1 MVQLTRDGPKLLKVV
16 NQKQHASKKD
26 HDEPVAG
33 RERSPVTQKTREE
46 EDINA
51 EPLST
56 DDELHKPSPRTQKRK
71 TIHAAPPS
79 SNEQLKAP
87 TPRSSRPSKAASIA
101 AKLAT
106 SQEADDLNVP
116 MKRGSR
122 TGLNGS
128 AKHDARNA
136 IKEVVD
142 QDKENSS
149 SSAPGSSSKSSQ
161 NFDFGIEHLSQ
172 RSNKSSAAKKFGKKA
187 NTVTNIHA
195 PVPPAPV
202 SKAPI
207 PKKATRKAPRVPDA
221 HMKKARRDTKG
232 DGKASLGS
240 DSEVSMV
247 GMESDPELR
256 NVGSRNP
263 LKKEPMA
270 SNSTYDIAE
279 LENVLQST
287 PDEEYLTR
295 ANKRARTK
303 NEMSVPEDKD
313 LTRATKRS
321 RPTILHDQLGDWIK
335 DRGPGS
341 SQPDSSAPLLNMD
354 NLNDY
359 LEQLPK
365 EEVEGTFCPLCR
377 APVNDDDYW
386 DYWKGKER
394 TVKHQN
400 KFCHVHRIK
409 SAWDEYRSEGYPDIK
424 WTDLPQRI
432 RKHRMTLF
440 KILNNERS
448 SGYRARYE
456 PIALTGN
463 AAAVPT
469 KRKDLPEHIQQE
481 LESYALDHQS
491 VYPGYYGPHGR
502 RVITESIMKL
512 LKNEIKN
519 STDAVVQGSG
529 PATFVQAVL
538 VPELAVLLI
547 MEDCRVDREEAE
559 DIRKKTYELGVLLNE
574 EIEDRVEL
582 HDHSDDEN
590 EYGVR

>member
-46 EDINA
+46 ADINA

>member
-46 EDINA
+46 ADINA

-359 LEQLPK
+359 LEQLPE